1 MARREELR
9 QAAAGCGG
17 PRFRRFRVNLLLNLM
32 GVGLIPA
39 EAVADLAVML
49 AGERFRFTTGG
60 FLTVDGGLAEG
71 FPR

>member
-1 MARREELR
+1 M
-9 QAAAGCGG
+9 
-17 PRFRRFRVNLLLNLM
+17 PSLNLM

-60 FLTVDGGLAEG
+60 FLTVDGELAEG

>member
-1 MARREELR
+1 VYR
-9 QAAAGCGG
+9 Q
-17 PRFRRFRVNLLLNLM
+17 RNLL